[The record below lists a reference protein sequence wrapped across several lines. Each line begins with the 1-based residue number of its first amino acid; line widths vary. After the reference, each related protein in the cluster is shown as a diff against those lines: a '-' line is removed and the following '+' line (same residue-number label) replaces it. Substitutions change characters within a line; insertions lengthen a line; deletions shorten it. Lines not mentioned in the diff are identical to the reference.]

1 MKSLDLNNLSDPQ
14 VKKLIN
20 ELKYPQTKIDISQFN
35 TLFASRINEKQ
46 DVISFKLGLEYFVVI
61 KRGSIEID
69 RFSISIIFKE
79 TYHTLV
85 RVDVKGGKHTNPDG
99 SIAPKTHIHIYNN
112 KYDKKDRFAYPI
124 DLNAYPG
131 IYDIVNAY
139 IQFLDYTNIDNDL

>member
-1 MKSLDLNNLSDPQ
+1 MKSLDLNNLSDLQ
-14 VKKLIN
+14 VKKLIR
-20 ELKYPQTKIDISQFN
+20 ELKYSKDQINLSKLKNPHNLKIDERQN
-35 TLFASRINEKQ
+35 VIN
-46 DVISFKLGLEYFVVI
+46 FRLNLEYFVAI
-61 KRGSIEID
+61 KRGKIEKD

-139 IQFLDYTNIDNDL
+139 IQFLDCTNIEDNL